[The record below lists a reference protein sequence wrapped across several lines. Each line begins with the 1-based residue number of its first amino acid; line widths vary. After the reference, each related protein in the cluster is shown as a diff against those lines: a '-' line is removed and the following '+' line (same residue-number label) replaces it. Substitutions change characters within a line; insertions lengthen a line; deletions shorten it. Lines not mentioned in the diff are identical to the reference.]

1 MSRKRL
7 FTPGPTPIPESI
19 QLDMAQPIIHH
30 RNEDF
35 QEILKECHDSL
46 KYLFQTTGD
55 VVILSGSGTA
65 GMESVVSSIHE
76 ENEVAVY
83 IDGGKFGERWGDL
96 LLHYNVNHGVIK
108 KEWGNPVSAEE
119 INNFLKENPKTTT
132 IYLTHSETSTGTFT
146 DIKTIAAHAKSINPD
161 IFIIVDGITSVGSHE
176 MKMDEWKIDAVITG
190 SQKGLMLPPGLALVA
205 VSSRLKEKMKR
216 TKSKAFYL
224 SLHEAVIAAEKND
237 TPWTPAVSLIIGL
250 RSALRMIKEES
261 LPAIWTRH
269 QRLGES
275 VRLGMVAIGLK
286 LFSQSPSNAVTPVWL
301 PETVNWKG
309 FNSHLKQT
317 DGITIAGGQGHLTGK
332 IFRISHLG
340 YYDDF
345 DMVTIVSAIERS
357 LSRNGYDFEMGKGV
371 SVTHTYLLKTR

>member
-19 QLDMAQPIIHH
+19 QLEMAQPIIHH

-46 KYLFQTTGD
+46 KYLFQTSSD
-55 VVILSGSGTA
+55 VVILSGSGTS
-65 GMESVVSSIHE
+65 GMESVVSSIHD
-76 ENEVAVY
+76 ENEFAVF

-96 LLHYNVNHGVIK
+96 LRHYQVKHGVIK
-108 KEWGNPVSAEE
+108 KEWGIPVSTEE
-119 INNFLKENPKTTT
+119 ISLFLQENPHTTT
-132 IYLTHSETSTGTFT
+132 IYLTHSETSTGTYT
-146 DIKTIAAHAKSINPD
+146 DIKTISEHAKKINPN
-161 IFIIVDGITSVGSHE
+161 IFIVVDGITSVGSHE
-176 MKMDEWKIDAVITG
+176 MKMDDWKIDAVITG

-205 VSSRLKEKMKR
+205 VSSRLKEKMKQ

-224 SLHEAVIAAEKND
+224 SLQEAVSAAEKND
-237 TPWTPAVSLIIGL
+237 TPWTPAVSLIVGL
-250 RSALRMIKEES
+250 RTALRLVKEET

-275 VRLGMVAIGLK
+275 VRLGMEAIGLK
-286 LFSQSPSNAVTPVWL
+286 LFSQSPSNAVTPIWL
-301 PETVNWKG
+301 PESIQWKG
-309 FNSHLKQT
+309 FNAYLKQT

-345 DMVTIVSAIERS
+345 DMITIVSAIERS
-357 LSRNGYDFEMGKGV
+357 LSKNGYEFELGKGV
-371 SVTHTYLLKTR
+371 SVTHNYLLKTR